1 MISSMTG
8 FGRSQTSFSGLDL
21 SVEVNSVNRRNLE
34 ISVSLPREWQA
45 LERDIQALLREGFSR
60 GKLHVSVQAQP
71 AASESG
77 FHWDD
82 NGLESS
88 LRRLGDVAAR
98 HGISW
103 PPPADALVRLAA
115 LNKVDALLPAADDI
129 SDILMALVK
138 TASQELL
145 SMRQREGAALGM
157 DLQQRLDALVAA
169 LSSIGDESGKTVSRF
184 RDVLFQ
190 RLAQADLQLDLSD
203 ERVLK
208 EIAIFADK
216 CDITEEQTR
225 LASHF
230 AQFAECLAE
239 GSPIGRKLEFILQE
253 VSREFNT
260 IGSKSNNTEV
270 SRHVIEAK
278 NEIERIR
285 EQIQNIE

>member
-1 MISSMTG
+1 MIYSMTG
-8 FGRSQTSFSGLDL
+8 FGRSQTSLGGLDL
-21 SVEVNSVNRRNLE
+21 SVEVNAVNRRNLE

-45 LERDIQALLREGFSR
+45 LERDIQAFLREGFNR

-71 AASESG
+71 AAAESG
-77 FHWDD
+77 FHWDE

-88 LRRLGDVAAR
+88 LRRLGEVAAR
-98 HGISW
+98 HEIAW
-103 PPPADALVRLAA
+103 PPSADALVRLAA
-115 LNKVDALLPAADDI
+115 LNKVDALLPGADEIAELLMNSVQAA
-129 SDILMALVK
+129 SA
-138 TASQELL
+138 ELL
-145 SMRQREGAALGM
+145 SMRKTEGAALGL
-157 DLQQRLDALVAA
+157 DLQQRLDALVRA
-169 LSSIGDESGKTVSRF
+169 LATIGDESAKTVSRF

-216 CDITEEQTR
+216 CDISEEQTR

-230 AQFAECLAE
+230 DQFAECLAE

-253 VSREFNT
+253 INREFNT

-270 SRHVIEAK
+270 SRLVIEAK